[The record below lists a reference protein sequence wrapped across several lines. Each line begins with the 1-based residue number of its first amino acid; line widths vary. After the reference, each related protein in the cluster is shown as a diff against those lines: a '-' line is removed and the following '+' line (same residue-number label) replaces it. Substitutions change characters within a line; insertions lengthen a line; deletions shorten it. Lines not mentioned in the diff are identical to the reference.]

1 MDIKFDVYLYPEN
14 LGALYKDNEIDSNGL
29 EAKVDLNLNE
39 VNGIAVNFKI
49 GRESYTDYVEIKDI
63 LASTVQIPFKT
74 SVLKAG
80 NNSFE
85 LVATMKNGDVKTS
98 RTYAYQIVK
107 SLENPNAVE
116 ADTHYPILIDLIN
129 QVSAITA
136 NGESGGESSGHT
148 HHNKTVLDG
157 ITSSKV
163 NEWNNKADKTH
174 THSQYLTALPTH
186 NHSYNDLSDKPV
198 IPSTEGL
205 ATESYVQEKIA
216 EASLSG
222 GEVDLSAYA
231 TKAELNTKADKSH
244 THNEL
249 HSHSNKTVL
258 DGITSSKVN
267 EWNNKSTFNGD
278 YNSLTNKP
286 VIPSTEGLATESYVQ
301 EKIAEASLSGGEV
314 DLSEYATK
322 AELNNK
328 SNLDHK
334 HDEYVTESELNQKG
348 YLTEHQD
355 ISGKVD
361 KVSGKQLSTNDYT
374 NEEKAKLQSIET
386 NANNY
391 IHPTTHNA
399 SMITEDSSHRFVS
412 DAEKTMWNNKSDFDG
427 NYNSLSNLPEI
438 PSIEGLATKEELTL
452 KADVDHTH
460 SEYLTELPTHR
471 HNADEID
478 GLDIDV
484 DLTDYYTK
492 SQVDEKDQVI
502 DDKLTTLSKKV
513 SGLESGGGNNNV
525 LVDYEVNGFAEIQPT
540 SFDLT
545 TGIFTCDEVTFSGA
559 CVIVPEKLDL
569 SKMPKELAI
578 HNNVPVIVKLT
589 DTTFQI
595 TFNDA
600 AITYNTSQTI
610 DVSTFKFAKGG
621 IVEIDNLNLY
631 EDGVYELNLH
641 AIRGRIGQT
650 ALSLMDENR
659 KIVINDGAI
668 ADGKPIMLL
677 TLKTT
682 LTVNKGFYSL
692 SHHCISAYNK
702 NSGSTAGFDFGSVT
716 APKSFALTQL
726 KAVKI
731 RYSDQFTNGT
741 RLWIRKVV

>member
-1 MDIKFDVYLYPEN
+1 MDIKFDVSLYSEV
-14 LGALYKDNEIDSNGL
+14 LGTLYKDNEIDLDGL
-29 EAKVDLNLNE
+29 EAKVDLNLDE
-39 VNGIAVNFKI
+39 VNGMAVNFEVGGK
-49 GRESYTDYVEIKDI
+49 SYTDYVEIKDRI
-63 LASTVQIPFKT
+63 ARTVQIPFKT

-116 ADTHYPILIDLIN
+116 AETHYPILIELIN
-129 QVSAITA
+129 KVSTIVAS
-136 NGESGGESSGHT
+136 GEGGGESNGHT
-148 HHNKTVLDG
+148 HANKEVLDG
-157 ITSSKV
+157 ITASKV
-163 NEWNNKADKTH
+163 NEWNNKSDF
-174 THSQYLTALPTH
+174 SG
-186 NHSYNDLSDKPV
+186 SYNDLTNKPT
-198 IPSTEGL
+198 IPTVDVTK
-205 ATESYVQEKIA
+205 AYVD
-216 EASLSG
+216 
-222 GEVDLSAYA
+222 GEVS
-231 TKAELNTKADKSH
+231 KKADKSH

-301 EKIAEASLSGGEV
+301 QKIAEASLSGGEV

-716 APKSFALTQL
+716 APKSFALRQL

-741 RLWIRKVV
+741 RLWIRKVM

>member
-1 MDIKFDVYLYPEN
+1 MDIKFDVSLYSEV
-14 LGALYKDNEIDSNGL
+14 LGTLYKDNEIDLDGL
-29 EAKVDLNLNE
+29 EAKVDLNLDE
-39 VNGIAVNFKI
+39 VNGMAVNFEVGGK
-49 GRESYTDYVEIKDI
+49 SYTDYVEIKDRV
-63 LASTVQIPFKT
+63 ARTVQIPFKT

-116 ADTHYPILIDLIN
+116 AETHYPILIELIN
-129 QVSAITA
+129 KVSTIVAS
-136 NGESGGESSGHT
+136 GEGGGESNGHT
-148 HHNKTVLDG
+148 HANKEVLDGITASKVNEWNNKSDFSGSYNDLTNKPNIPVVDVTKSYVDSELSKKANISHTHDELHSHVNKTVLDG

-198 IPSTEGL
+198 IPSIEGL
-205 ATESYVQEKIA
+205 ATENYVQ
-216 EASLSG
+216 
-222 GEVDLSAYA
+222 
-231 TKAELNTKADKSH
+231 
-244 THNEL
+244 
-249 HSHSNKTVL
+249 
-258 DGITSSKVN
+258 
-267 EWNNKSTFNGD
+267 
-278 YNSLTNKP
+278 
-286 VIPSTEGLATESYVQ
+286 Q
-301 EKIAEASLSGGEV
+301 KIAEASLSGGEV

-452 KADVDHTH
+452 KADVEHTH

-478 GLDIDV
+478 GLDTDV
-484 DLTDYYTK
+484 DLTNYYTK
-492 SQVDEKDQVI
+492 SEVDGKDQVI
-502 DDKLTTLSKKV
+502 DDKLTTLSDKV

-545 TGIFTCDEVTFSGA
+545 TGIFTCDEVTFEGS

-578 HNNVPVIVKLT
+578 HNNIPTVVKLT

-595 TFNDA
+595 TFNNV

-610 DVSTFKFAKGG
+610 DVSTFKFAQGG
-621 IVEIDNLNLY
+621 DVEIDNLNLY

-641 AIRGRIGQT
+641 AIRGRSGQT
-650 ALSLMDENR
+650 SVSLNDENGNVVVNTTS
-659 KIVINDGAI
+659 IV
-668 ADGKPIMLL
+668 DGKPIMLL

-692 SHHCISAYNK
+692 SHHCIIANNK
-702 NSGSTAGFDFGSVT
+702 ISGSTVGFDFASTT
-716 APKSFALTQL
+716 ASRSLTLTQL

-731 RYSDQFTNGT
+731 KYSNQFTNGT

>member
-1 MDIKFDVYLYPEN
+1 MDIKFDVSLYSEV
-14 LGALYKDNEIDSNGL
+14 LGTLYKDNEIDLDGL
-29 EAKVDLNLNE
+29 EAKVDLNLDE
-39 VNGIAVNFKI
+39 VNGMAVNFEVGGK
-49 GRESYTDYVEIKDI
+49 SYTDYVEIKDRI
-63 LASTVQIPFKT
+63 ARTVHIPFKT

-116 ADTHYPILIDLIN
+116 AETHYPILIELIN
-129 QVSAITA
+129 KVSTIVAS
-136 NGESGGESSGHT
+136 GEGGGESNGHT
-148 HHNKTVLDG
+148 HANKEVLDG
-157 ITSSKV
+157 ITASKV
-163 NEWNNKADKTH
+163 NEWNNKSDF
-174 THSQYLTALPTH
+174 SG
-186 NHSYNDLSDKPV
+186 SYNDLTNKPT
-198 IPSTEGL
+198 IPTVDVTK
-205 ATESYVQEKIA
+205 AYVD
-216 EASLSG
+216 
-222 GEVDLSAYA
+222 GEVS
-231 TKAELNTKADKSH
+231 KKADKSH

-301 EKIAEASLSGGEV
+301 QKIAEASLSGGEV